1 MEKEQIL
8 ISSAHQDH
16 PVKKLLIISIPLG
29 LLGIFGFSIMIAGFL
44 LHFHPQRGMITRTS
58 PASVAWFGDLL
69 FNYSFIAVLSVFPTF
84 GVYFWMRTIVSKI
97 VFIVSSGVIGTIL
110 FMASI
115 CLYVQAVPEYFG
127 GTLALFSSL
136 LNAGLVYVGIIA
148 YKD

>member
-1 MEKEQIL
+1 
-8 ISSAHQDH
+8 
-16 PVKKLLIISIPLG
+16 
-29 LLGIFGFSIMIAGFL
+29 
-44 LHFHPQRGMITRTS
+44 MITRTS

-127 GTLALFSSL
+127 GTLALLSTL